1 MDSLKI
7 VNDKFGHN
15 DGDFALKNIANILM
29 TSFRASDIV
38 GRIGGD
44 EFVCF
49 AFIDDLDF
57 PKTVQARIQE
67 LSNELNETCGKP
79 YYIEMSVGVSE
90 FSCDPNINF
99 FIKAQINAVK

>member
-1 MDSLKI
+1 MSVESAVMSLY
-7 VNDKFGHN
+7 V
-15 DGDFALKNIANILM
+15 
-29 TSFRASDIV
+29 
-38 GRIGGD
+38 
-44 EFVCF
+44 F

-90 FSCDPNINF
+90 FSCDPD
-99 FIKAQINAVK
+99 IKIEDLLSQADSALYSNKRYKRMSVLK